1 MVVRTMSKASYLDL
15 NPRATLY
22 DLGQDLILNCQLRSG
37 KLLTDLQKQYALNE
51 LLNPCN
57 TAK

>member
-1 MVVRTMSKASYLDL
+1 MSKASYLDL